1 MRKCVFCRMGSC
13 DLAITHIMHH
23 CTAIIEHSIPVG
35 TSSVMANLFSF
46 PLLSTMMVTIKA
58 IFQLVVLVLL
68 VDCTIYFLCMRLG
81 ALSENTACK
90 KLNIL
95 GHNGE
100 DTLIPHVNV
109 FIAQSLTLPP

>member
-1 MRKCVFCRMGSC
+1 
-13 DLAITHIMHH
+13 
-23 CTAIIEHSIPVG
+23 
-35 TSSVMANLFSF
+35 
-46 PLLSTMMVTIKA
+46 MMVIKA

-95 GHNGE
+95 GHDGE

-109 FIAQSLTLPP
+109 FSAQSLTLPP